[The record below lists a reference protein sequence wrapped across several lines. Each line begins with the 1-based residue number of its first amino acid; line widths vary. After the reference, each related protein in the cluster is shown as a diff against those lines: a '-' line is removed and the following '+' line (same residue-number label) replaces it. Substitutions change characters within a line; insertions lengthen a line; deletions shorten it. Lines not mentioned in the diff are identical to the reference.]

1 MDFYGGHAVA
11 GLGYGHPRWLAALER
26 QARQMA
32 FQTNALPMAIRERAA
47 ARLAKFAGLGLDTV
61 FWINSGAEA
70 NENALKLAFKIT
82 GRSKAVAL
90 EQGWHG
96 RTAAAGAVTWGA
108 LEKWYGFP
116 RTPFDVSFTP
126 RNDPAA
132 VERCV
137 DRDTAAVIVEPIQG
151 VGGAYDVGKPM
162 LEALRR
168 RCDEVGAMLIFD
180 EVQCGM
186 GRTGAPFGANYYGV
200 TPDMIT
206 AAKALGNGFPVSA
219 LLLSRRVAGQI
230 KYDDMGTT
238 FGGGPMA
245 CAVAEAVIDTIE
257 SESLLANVRQVS
269 AYIRASCI
277 IGPVTGVQG
286 AGFLLGLKTS
296 RPAKE
301 VQAALLE
308 KGILTGTSA
317 RSQHPAPA
325 AGVHL
330 ERRTCRSAARRAG
343 EDFGM
348 KRFLDLADFSREE
361 ILDLLALAQSLQDKP
376 QPQALAGKILG
387 LVFFNPSL
395 RTLASFQAGMA
406 RLGGS
411 SFVITPGQGTWQLET
426 RLNAIMNGAAAEHI
440 REGIPVLAS
449 YCDALGVR
457 AFAEGKSLDDDLRET
472 LFGLIDA
479 LCDKPLINMESA
491 DESSLPGAGGLAHHG
506 RARDTEPREIRV
518 ELGLSSEGAAAGRA
532 RGDRCTWPRCAAWTW
547 WCCARRASP
556 CRRRSWRRRARP
568 PPPPAAR
575 SPRPP
580 IAPRR
585 CTGASVLYAK
595 EWGSTLYYGDAEADA
610 RLRADLQDWCV
621 RERWFAARS
630 ARCQADALPAGA
642 PQRRGRR

>member
-1 MDFYGGHAVA
+1 MMSTDTTPRALRSHLAQVFAQYPIEIAHGEGVWLYARDGRKILDFYGGHAVA

-32 FQTNALPMAIRERAA
+32 FQTNALPMAVRERAA
-47 ARLAKFAGLGLDTV
+47 VRLAKFTGLGLDTV

-82 GRSKAVAL
+82 GRGKAVAL
-90 EQGWHG
+90 EHGWHG

-108 LEKWYGFP
+108 AGKWYGFP

-132 VERCV
+132 IEGCV

-168 RCDEVGAMLIFD
+168 RCDEVGALLIFD

-230 KYDDMGTT
+230 KLDDMGTT

-245 CAVAEAVIDTIE
+245 CAVAEAVIETIE

-269 AYIRASCI
+269 AYIRTTCV

-301 VQAALLE
+301 VQGALFE

-317 RSQHPAPA
+317 DPKVLRLLPAY
-325 AGVHL
+325 
-330 ERRTCRSAARRAG
+330 
-343 EDFGM
+343 
-348 KRFLDLADFSREE
+348 
-361 ILDLLALAQSLQDKP
+361 IL
-376 QPQALAGKILG
+376 
-387 LVFFNPSL
+387 N
-395 RTLASFQAGMA
+395 
-406 RLGGS
+406 
-411 SFVITPGQGTWQLET
+411 
-426 RLNAIMNGAAAEHI
+426 
-440 REGIPVLAS
+440 EGHV
-449 YCDALGVR
+449 DQ
-457 AFAEGKSLDDDLRET
+457 
-472 LFGLIDA
+472 
-479 LCDKPLINMESA
+479 
-491 DESSLPGAGGLAHHG
+491 
-506 RARDTEPREIRV
+506 
-518 ELGLSSEGAAAGRA
+518 
-532 RGDRCTWPRCAAWTW
+532 
-547 WCCARRASP
+547 
-556 CRRRSWRRRARP
+556 
-568 PPPPAAR
+568 
-575 SPRPP
+575 
-580 IAPRR
+580 
-585 CTGASVLYAK
+585 
-595 EWGSTLYYGDAEADA
+595 
-610 RLRADLQDWCV
+610 LRA
-621 RERWFAARS
+621 
-630 ARCQADALPAGA
+630 ALSQVPA
-642 PQRRGRR
+642 